1 MTRTKLDELA
11 HRHDCH
17 CDDKII
23 NTGAVYLRST
33 GWLICT
39 ICDGVQPIRKPI
51 TWSKDNDSHTTTP

>member
-1 MTRTKLDELA
+1 MTTTKPDELA

-17 CDDKII
+17 CDHKII
-23 NTGAVYLRST
+23 NTGAVFLQST

-51 TWSKDNDSHTTTP
+51 TWGGKDDVPTDG